1 MKALVEAFS
10 VSCGSSFEA
19 LLPSC
24 SSPPSRSPRPCTHI
38 LKLHSAAEFCTH
50 LHSWQTSP
58 QLSKHCTACCL
69 LLISSFFL
77 FLLRCRY
84 ASRQKLFCEQFTP
97 TAFLKF
103 PGQTFLAFYYNKASD
118 VCAGAGHRRNVLS
131 VFCNIEKTIM
141 ITSSLNYGPA
151 GFVIRVAG
159 ILFPRRCRF
168 NNKQFPWGKFW
179 VEFMWKW
186 IKVSSDN

>member
-1 MKALVEAFS
+1 MDLRLKLCCRAAPPLRLGHRAPALTFS
-10 VSCGSSFEA
+10 SCTPLQNFALICTRDRHRLSLANIA
-19 LLPSC
+19 LL
-24 SSPPSRSPRPCTHI
+24 
-38 LKLHSAAEFCTH
+38 A
-50 LHSWQTSP
+50 
-58 QLSKHCTACCL
+58 ACC
-69 LLISSFFL
+69 SSFFL

-168 NNKQFPWGKFW
+168 NNKQFP
-179 VEFMWKW
+179 
-186 IKVSSDN
+186 

>member
-1 MKALVEAFS
+1 MW
-10 VSCGSSFEA
+10 SSTAEL
-19 LLPSC
+19 LLPSV
-24 SSPPSRSPRPCTHI
+24 PVTAP
-38 LKLHSAAEFCTH
+38 LHSHSQAALRCRI
-50 LHSWQTSP
+50 LHSFALVTDITSSWQT
-58 QLSKHCTACCL
+58 LHCSL
-69 LLISSFFL
+69 LAAQCSSFFL

-118 VCAGAGHRRNVLS
+118 VWAAAGHRRNVLS

-151 GFVIRVAG
+151 GFVTRVTG
-159 ILFPRRCRF
+159 ILFPRRC
-168 NNKQFPWGKFW
+168 Q
-179 VEFMWKW
+179 
-186 IKVSSDN
+186 